1 MSKKAVLVG
10 CNYYNTPNQL
20 NGCINDI
27 INIRNMLINVYGYS
41 SSNIIMLHDNTDPD
55 FIKSNGLP
63 TYSNII
69 NNLTN
74 LVSSSSSCSEI
85 WFHYSGHGTY
95 IKDMNRDETDGRD
108 ECIVPVD
115 YDNSGFIVDD
125 TILSIIKKTDSKCR
139 SILLFDSCFSGTVCD
154 LPYVFTS
161 FPTYYK
167 WEKANRTVIPNK
179 QIYMFSGCKDNQT
192 SEDAYSDSTNEYF
205 GALTQTFIDCLKSS
219 NYSANLLTLHRDM
232 CNSIKTN
239 GFTQIPLF
247 SSTTNSPNFALTPY
261 IKPIAAVK
269 NIMKSVI
276 N

>member
-27 INIRNMLINVYGYS
+27 INIRNMLINIYGYS
-41 SSNIIMLHDNTDPD
+41 SSNIIMLHDNTDPN
-55 FIKSNGLP
+55 FIKSDGLP
-63 TYSNII
+63 TYANII
-69 NNLTN
+69 NNLNN

-95 IKDMNRDETDGRD
+95 IKDKNRDESDGRD

-115 YDNSGFIVDD
+115 SSESGVIVDD
-125 TILSIIKKTDSKCR
+125 TILSIIKKTDSRCR

-161 FPTYYK
+161 YPTYYK
-167 WEKANRTVIPNK
+167 WAKANNTRILNK

-192 SEDAYSDSTNEYF
+192 SDDAYDSSTETNY
-205 GALTQTFIDCLKSS
+205 GAFTQTFIDCLESS
-219 NYSANLLTLHRDM
+219 DYSANLLTLHRDI
-232 CNSIKTN
+232 CSSLKTN

-247 SSTTNSPNFALTPY
+247 SSSTNSPNFALTPY
-261 IKPIAAVK
+261 VKPSTAVK
-269 NIMKSVI
+269 NIMKLVI